1 MKGGNVAGLLL
12 AYQACLLIIIIK
24 ALTDLQIGMISWI
37 PPDLPSLLAIIR
49 RMFSVY
55 AMYHCILMHPTCIN
69 LHPACISLIQFILSR
84 FLVKINPSAWLG
96 VFQIV
101 RLLLAC
107 SGPQFATH
115 RPVSAAL
122 LEFFFLACCLA
133 SPPCSYFTHSTHYV
147 FKTLSNGWMLTTS

>member
-24 ALTDLQIGMISWI
+24 ALTDLQIGVISWI

-84 FLVKINPSAWLG
+84 FLVKIIPVG
-96 VFQIV
+96 
-101 RLLLAC
+101 LAC
-107 SGPQFATH
+107 FKSCVFFCPFQD
-115 RPVSAAL
+115 RNLPPSLVSAGL
-122 LEFFFLACCLA
+122 LYYLA
-133 SPPCSYFTHSTHYV
+133 SLPCQPSILVLRSV
-147 FKTLSNGWMLTTS
+147 FSP